1 MRGNDLI
8 EVPQSEIDALPVISA
23 EDHNRDL
30 RDFYLQ
36 ATDLWGLSD
45 YPASDEQ
52 IAYRQALRD
61 ITTHANW
68 PNLEESDWPT
78 HPNPITPPFEEE

>member
-1 MRGNDLI
+1 MPYIMRGNDLI

-23 EDHNRDL
+23 EEENRDRRNL
-30 RDFYLQ
+30 YLQ
-36 ATDLWGLSD
+36 TTDLWGISD
-45 YPASDEQ
+45 YPATAEQ

-61 ITTHANW
+61 ITTHPNW

-78 HPNPITPPFEEE
+78 KPE